1 MILRTDAVVLRSMR
15 YGETSRIV
23 TLYTRERGKVAVLAR
38 GARTVKSRFGSTL
51 EPLSLVEAL
60 VSMRPTRTLQT
71 LREASHRVRLRLTDD
86 LDKISAGLRIAELTN
101 ALTEDE
107 EVHPRLFDLVASTLV
122 GLDTLDPAAGERPS
136 AALLYF
142 ELRLAHLIGFTPRFT
157 RDAVLEVGDDGGV
170 LRLET
175 GEIEPLGLA
184 TGRRASRAAL
194 RAFATA
200 ARADLPVVLSM
211 RLDPDT
217 EAEAAALA
225 EAYLRH
231 HTDDAYPTRS
241 AAVRAALAR

>member
-23 TLYTRERGKVAVLAR
+23 TLFTRERGKVAVLAR

-71 LREASHRVRLRLTDD
+71 LRETSHRARLRLTDD
-86 LDKISAGLRIAELTN
+86 LDKISVGLRIAELTN

-107 EVHPRLFDLVASTLV
+107 EPSPRVFDLVASTLV
-122 GLDTLDPAAGERPS
+122 GLDALDPASGERPA

-142 ELRLAHLIGFTPRFT
+142 ELRLAHLLGFTPRFT
-157 RDAVLEVGDDGGV
+157 RDAVLEVTDEGGV

-175 GEIEPLGLA
+175 GEIEPLGMGN
-184 TGRRASRAAL
+184 GRRATRAAL

-200 ARADLPVVLSM
+200 ARADLPVVLAM
-211 RLDPDT
+211 RLDPET
-217 EAEAAALA
+217 EAEVATLA
-225 EAYLRH
+225 NTYLRH
-231 HTDDAYPTRS
+231 HTDDAFPTRS
-241 AAVRAALAR
+241 DAVRAALAR